1 MGSDNVGAVSC
12 FFVVGFP
19 IFPMAC
25 TVVRPFFAAL
35 VLFLESLLLGLGR
48 VTWKRRI
55 LLRGR
60 LSNLSLMIS

>member
-1 MGSDNVGAVSC
+1 VGAVLW

-19 IFPMAC
+19 IFPTAC
-25 TVVRPFFAAL
+25 TVVRTFTAL